1 MTLSGPMPTAS
12 SGGRADD
19 TRKQILQAAAHQFAH
34 RAYHEVG
41 LDEILA
47 EAGLTKG
54 AMYFHFRSKY
64 ALAMAIIDEQTAAI
78 TAAFQERLA
87 HKLAGLETLVDF
99 CFAIAV
105 QDVNENMTRAAM
117 HLIDAVGLSE
127 ELHIRLLEGW
137 IDAFS
142 SVVRDAIA
150 EGDVAADV
158 DPQAVGRLV
167 VSIYVGLRQAS
178 NLDEPER
185 FLRDLE
191 RSWVLILT
199 GTLQPDR
206 IDYFKQFIGRR
217 AALAVSA
224 TAGSSTDAEGRDRGR
239 ANVTS
244 LPSNAQREH

>member
-1 MTLSGPMPTAS
+1 MTVSGPLPSQS

-19 TRKQILQAAAHQFAH
+19 TRKQILQAAAHQFAR

-64 ALAMAIIDEQTAAI
+64 ALAMAIIEDQSAAI
-78 TAAFQERLA
+78 SAAFQERLA

-99 CFAIAV
+99 CFAMAV
-105 QDVNENMTRAAM
+105 QDVNDPMTRAAM
-117 HLIDAVGLSE
+117 HLLEAVGLTE
-127 ELHIRLLEGW
+127 ELHVKLLGGW
-137 IDAFS
+137 VDAFA

-150 EGDVAADV
+150 EGDVAADA
-158 DPQAVGRLV
+158 DPQSVGRLV
-167 VSIYVGLRQAS
+167 VSLYVGLRQTS

-191 RSWVLILT
+191 KTWVLILT

-206 IDYFKQFIGRR
+206 VDYFEQFIGRR

-224 TAGSSTDAEGRDRGR
+224 TAPSIDAGGEGSGQS
-239 ANVTS
+239 NVTA
-244 LPSNAQREH
+244 LPSSARREG